1 MKATLLLPVFSAA
14 QTPRKD
20 GHPDLSGIWAYTI
33 GLPATGVKRV
43 VNGSA
48 RFERVERGVVAKS
61 EVPGA
66 LPSTPAPSYKP
77 EFQAKVKNLFDNE
90 SKLDPVFYC
99 GRPGVPR
106 IGTPRRIVQLPHEMI
121 FFYEDMSG
129 DPYRIIPVLNTPSDG
144 RKHRVD
150 GNPSAYGDSVA
161 HWESNTLV
169 VDVTNFVDDTWFGE
183 GGYLHSDA
191 MHVTERLWR
200 DRGEPADQGTREDP
214 QGLTAPR
221 PNAAP
226 GVKPS
231 HGPRPVAPACV
242 GEDGHRPLHNHP

>member
-1 MKATLLLPVFSAA
+1 MKRFYCVMTATLLLPVFSAA
-14 QTPRKD
+14 QTPRQD

-77 EFQAKVKNLFDNE
+77 EVQAKVKNLFDNE

-106 IGTPRRIVQLPHEMI
+106 IGTPRRIVQLPNEMI
-121 FFYEDMSG
+121 FFYEEISG
-129 DPYRIIPVLNTPSDG
+129 DAFRFVPVNGKHHSDF
-144 RKHRVD
+144 
-150 GNPSAYGDSVA
+150 NPSYYGDAVA
-161 HWESNTLV
+161 HWEGDTLV
-169 VDVTNFVDDTWFGE
+169 VDTTNFVDQTWFGE
-183 GGYLHSDA
+183 EGYFHSDA

-200 DRGEPADQGTREDP
+200 LGDDLAYQVTVDDP
-214 QGLTAPR
+214 KVLTQPWTNF
-221 PNAAP
+221 PHLI
-226 GVKPS
+226 KPS
-231 HGPRPVAPACV
+231 DEPLQESPACKDD
-242 GEDGHRPLHNHP
+242 DGNRL